1 MAEKKP
7 KKRAEQ
13 YEEKV
18 KTEGTFN
25 ELMGKLFPKVKPNK
39 SEPLPK
45 LKGGNLGKLLMY
57 SGYDYLNLEKY
68 RIFLKSLI

>member
-18 KTEGTFN
+18 KTEGSFGS
-25 ELMGKLFPKVKPNK
+25 LMNKLFPKVKPK
-39 SEPLPK
+39 RDVVLPK
-45 LKGGNLGKLLMY
+45 LKGK
-57 SGYDYLNLEKY
+57 EK
-68 RIFLKSLI
+68 